1 VRNGHDAGIELHI
14 GCIVYIANSVRKIRR
29 KKISYSKSAK
39 ALKWRG
45 YYPLLPLWVEY
56 RNVLRAGRAV
66 VVKSAARPLHV
77 LMEAHAGVDKRP
89 YRR

>member
-1 VRNGHDAGIELHI
+1 MKMSVVRDAE
-14 GCIVYIANSVRKIRR
+14 V
-29 KKISYSKSAK
+29 
-39 ALKWRG
+39 LKWRG